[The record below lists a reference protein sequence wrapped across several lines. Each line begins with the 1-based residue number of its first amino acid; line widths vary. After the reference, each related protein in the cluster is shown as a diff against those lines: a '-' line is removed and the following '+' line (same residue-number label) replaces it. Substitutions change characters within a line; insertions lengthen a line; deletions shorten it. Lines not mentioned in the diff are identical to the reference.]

1 MRRPDRAGGLPGVKR
16 IIRVFP
22 RRTNATP
29 DDALAVV
36 GRAPELWDNA
46 DKVLISVAFDA
57 DRQKA
62 EELAEKWAVVA
73 PVEIGGPAYHERTPA
88 GEFEPG
94 MFLKRGYT
102 ITSRGCPNRCH
113 FCKVPEREGSLRLLD
128 IKDGWNVLDNNLL
141 ACPQEHQRKVFDMLQ
156 RQPHAPR
163 FTGGIEA
170 CRVTPWHAEW
180 FAKLKPESLWMA
192 YDCPADYEPLRHA
205 CKTLYDVGMIAPHRS
220 KRVGAYV
227 LMGERGDT
235 PADARKRLERV
246 IALGI
251 KTQAM
256 LFDNGRECRADD
268 MPEWWDLRRKF
279 TDAREVGAMVAET
292 WAVPEDCADD
302 GGETNGQNAKH
313 EGQA

>member
-1 MRRPDRAGGLPGVKR
+1 MR

-22 RRTNATP
+22 RQNNATP
-29 DDALAVV
+29 DDELAVCR
-36 GRAPELWDNA
+36 GPELSDEA

-62 EELAEKWAVVA
+62 EELAQQWALVA
-73 PVEIGGPAYHERTPA
+73 PVEVGGPAYSARTPA
-88 GEFEPG
+88 GEFTPG
-94 MFLKRGYT
+94 LFLKHGYT

-113 FCKVPEREGSLRLLD
+113 FCKVPEREGSLRLLK

-141 ACPQEHQRKVFDMLQ
+141 ACPQEHQLAVFEMLQ
-156 RQPHAPR
+156 RQSKKPR

-170 CRVTPWHAEW
+170 CRVTPWHVQW
-180 FAKLKPESLWMA
+180 FARLKPETLWMA
-192 YDCPADYEPLRHA
+192 YDYPADYEPLRYA
-205 CKTLYDVGMIAPHRS
+205 CNMLEEACLIAPHRR

-227 LMGERGDT
+227 LMGERDDT
-235 PADARKRLERV
+235 PAKARQRLESV

-256 LFDNGRECRADD
+256 LYENGAECRAED

-279 TDAREVGAMVAET
+279 TDARVVGAMVAQT
-292 WAVPEDCADD
+292 WDEK
-302 GGETNGQNAKH
+302 ESQT
-313 EGQA
+313 